1 MEYSKGGENIQIS
14 MELVKQIFNVSNSS
28 TVLYQR
34 LHNLVIEIQNN
45 NSRLNDFIEKRYKLN
60 WIL

>member
-34 LHNLVIEIQNN
+34 LDNLVIEIQNN
-45 NSRLNDFIEKRYKLN
+45 NSRLNDFIRKRYKLN
-60 WIL
+60 WTL

>member
-34 LHNLVIEIQNN
+34 LHNLVIEIQNS

>member
-34 LHNLVIEIQNN
+34 LDNLVIEIQNN
-45 NSRLNDFIEKRYKLN
+45 NSRLNDFIRKRYKLN

>member
-14 MELVKQIFNVSNSS
+14 VELVKQIFKVSNSS

-34 LHNLVIEIQNN
+34 LDNLVIEIQNN
-45 NSRLNDFIEKRYKLN
+45 NSRLNDFIRKRYKLN

>member
-45 NSRLNDFIEKRYKLN
+45 NSRLNDFIRKRYKLN

>member
-45 NSRLNDFIEKRYKLN
+45 NSRLNDFIRKRYKLN
-60 WIL
+60 WTL

>member
-45 NSRLNDFIEKRYKLN
+45 NSRLKDFIEKRYKLN

>member
-28 TVLYQR
+28 RVLYQR

>member
-34 LHNLVIEIQNN
+34 LHNLVTEIQNN